1 MDIKLVCENHTNDIT
16 YLVYPKGISDR
27 FASCSEDGS
36 IRLWNV
42 NDYTVETR
50 CFAQGAGSPLCASYN
65 EEVLISGWQDGRIR
79 MFLTENS

>member
-50 CFAQGAGSPLCASYN
+50 
-65 EEVLISGWQDGRIR
+65 VL
-79 MFLTENS
+79 L